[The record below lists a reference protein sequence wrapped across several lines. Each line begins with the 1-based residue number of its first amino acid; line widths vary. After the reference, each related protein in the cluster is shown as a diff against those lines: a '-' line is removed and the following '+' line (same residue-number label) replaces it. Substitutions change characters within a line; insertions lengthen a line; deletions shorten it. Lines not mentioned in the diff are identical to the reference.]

1 VTPPAVLSN
10 SVPLITSHSTDDV
23 LRLLAESFSKM
34 TSVMTEK
41 TMESKAEWPKFA
53 ADHKKF
59 RSWYLAL
66 MTQLAIAPWSEFYD
80 SDQNDVV
87 TSTTNTRVNEKL
99 YSKLILSLEGSAL
112 QHVVSRKHLC
122 GNGILVLQ
130 DLVHV
135 YKPKNILEV
144 IAAKTTEF
152 WGTLKR
158 APNESVDA
166 YYNRFQEL
174 LDDLAEA
181 DEPISTKSAIRHFLF
196 TLGPEFES
204 IQNNFRIN
212 NLPDAWKTQDWPSF
226 SVLCRDYYNSVK
238 PTGVERKSSPE
249 STFDKET
256 HQKKIREWFLNPTK
270 FCQQIESEQRHHPNK
285 CIYHL
290 SKTHQ
295 TSNCAV

>member
-1 VTPPAVLSN
+1 
-10 SVPLITSHSTDDV
+10 
-23 LRLLAESFSKM
+23 
-34 TSVMTEK
+34 
-41 TMESKAEWPKFA
+41 
-53 ADHKKF
+53 
-59 RSWYLAL
+59 
-66 MTQLAIAPWSEFYD
+66 
-80 SDQNDVV
+80 
-87 TSTTNTRVNEKL
+87 L

-212 NLPDAWKTQDWPSF
+212 NLPDAWKTQHWPSF
-226 SVLCRDYYNSVK
+226 LVLCRDYYNSVK
-238 PTGVERKSSPE
+238 PKGVERKSSPE
-249 STFDKET
+249 STFDKEA

-270 FCQQIESEQRHHPNK
+270 FC
-285 CIYHL
+285 
-290 SKTHQ
+290 
-295 TSNCAV
+295 